1 MATCRVSISVPARRD
16 GRDWPCRPRSR
27 SKYVRSLP
35 GRSISRPRYPRYPAH
50 QRTDRALRAGNVN
63 VAADGRGDG
72 RQVAFVGADYEV
84 AAPEGAFDDAGVD
97 DVGGAGAPGEGS
109 GGPGPAVI
117 ENFDLASGQQPGE
130 LRLAGHASPA
140 LGDDRGWDGRHEA
153 AQQQGTMAGPHR
165 PLTAL
170 GGIQRPGVIGDP
182 RHAERR
188 VAAGWVTRA
197 AHSSAS
203 AISSGVNG
211 PRSASYWLTAS
222 RPARTTNSFRAV
234 WATQAL

>member
-35 GRSISRPRYPRYPAH
+35 GRSISRPRYPAH
-50 QRTDRALRAGNVN
+50 QRTDRALRAGNVS
-63 VAADGRGDG
+63 VATDGRGDG
-72 RQVAFVGADYEV
+72 RQVAFVGADYEI

-97 DVGGAGAPGEGS
+97 DVGDASASGEGS

-117 ENFDLASGQQPGE
+117 ENFDLASGQQPSE
-130 LRLAGHASPA
+130 LCLAGCAAPG
-140 LGDDRGWDGRHEA
+140 LGNDRGGDGRHDA
-153 AQQQGTMAGPHR
+153 AEQQGAMAGPHR

-170 GGIQRPGVIGDP
+170 GGNQRPGVIRDP
-182 RHAERR
+182 RHADRR
-188 VAAGWVTRA
+188 VAAGWGHRA

-222 RPARTTNSFRAV
+222 RPARMTNSFRAV
-234 WATQAL
+234 SATQAL